1 MNPADMDI
9 SETGLL
15 RNEKVN
21 ETNFDYISP
30 LHLCR
35 CKLLNFK
42 EFIREE
48 VMEDEK
54 C

>member
-30 LHLCR
+30 LHLFR
-35 CKLLNFK
+35 CKLLNSN
-42 EFIREE
+42 EFIRED
-48 VMEDEK
+48 VTKDEK